1 MGIGLALAVL
11 AERWDEVESLVEP
24 PKWADFVQAVAR
36 FAAAPDEAGR
46 RAAAFNL
53 IERLSVALPPDHPVL
68 AALAG
73 EDTRL
78 SGPGSI
84 DYAIVAAALGR
95 RIATPTPDDRA
106 AQPPSRSEPHT
117 PPEAPSA
124 DEVASGAQS
133 HLLNLPCVTAGW
145 LRMRGHDPRIRDLI
159 RLGADGALPAFQFD
173 ADGTPRPV
181 VLAVNRLLDADDDP
195 WGAADWWSGANA
207 WLGSAPADLIGHGQD
222 DVLVAAAEALAG
234 EE

>member
-1 MGIGLALAVL
+1 VGIGLALAVL
-11 AERWDEVESLVEP
+11 AELWDEVERLVGQSA
-24 PKWADFVQAVAR
+24 WADIVQAAAR
-36 FAAAPDEAGR
+36 FADAPDEVAR

-78 SGPGSI
+78 SSPGSA
-84 DYAIVAAALGR
+84 DYALVAAALGR

-106 AQPPSRSEPHT
+106 AQPPSQSEPHQL
-117 PPEAPSA
+117 PAAPSA

-133 HLLNLPCVTAGW
+133 RLLNLPCVTAGW
-145 LRMRGHDPRIRDLI
+145 LRMRGHDPRTRDLI

-173 ADGTPRPV
+173 ADGAPRPI
-181 VLAVNRLLDADDDP
+181 VLAVNRLIDADDDP
-195 WGAADWWSGANA
+195 WGAADWWTGANA
-207 WLGSAPADLIGHGQD
+207 WLEAAPADLIGHVQD
-222 DVLVAAAEALAG
+222 DVLVAAAEALVG
-234 EE
+234 EV